1 MLRYSLYPPYYW
13 GMHEPNQIKTTP
25 HLSASSVRVSP
36 FDPLQDA
43 VESFAGGK
51 LQSSA
56 ASALIEEFLNTRAA
70 RPELVTAAREL
81 CEALTSKG
89 LNVALRYCKSEEHQ
103 HPLPV
108 IVAQTS
114 SGDYILPD
122 INMVWNPA
130 PPQERGVDEGDSKR
144 KHVIAPDGV
153 DADNGH
159 ELSELR
165 FEHFSSA
172 SPICLVL
179 LPSSSVDAPAEAHPI
194 FSDQAFSEALQH
206 AASAVISGESRE
218 FSFILEEALVPEIR
232 SRVRSESA
240 MCGEREVP
248 EIHDTGTS
256 LDGSRF
262 QVETYV
268 SLRDETRPMQVHLA
282 VTRRD
287 GRIVC
292 SELTSRNSA

>member
-1 MLRYSLYPPYYW
+1 
-13 GMHEPNQIKTTP
+13 MHDPNPIK
-25 HLSASSVRVSP
+25 ASSQLTPSSIRVSP

-51 LQSSA
+51 LQSSDV
-56 ASALIEEFLNTRAA
+56 SALIEDFLNTRAA
-70 RPELVTAAREL
+70 RSELVTAAREL
-81 CEALTSKG
+81 CESLTTKG

-114 SGDYILPD
+114 SGDYVLPD

-130 PPQERGVDEGDSKR
+130 PPQERGVDEGDPKR

-153 DADNGH
+153 DEGDGRS
-159 ELSELR
+159 LGGVRL
-165 FEHFSSA
+165 EHFSST
-172 SPICLVL
+172 SPICLIL

-206 AASAVISGESRE
+206 AASVVISGESSE

-232 SRVRSESA
+232 SRIRSESA
-240 MCGEREVP
+240 LCGEREVP
-248 EIHDTGTS
+248 EIHDMGTS
-256 LDGSRF
+256 SDGSRF
-262 QVETYV
+262 RVATYIP
-268 SLRDETRPMQVHLA
+268 LRDETIPIQVNLA

-292 SELTSRNSA
+292 SELNSRNSA